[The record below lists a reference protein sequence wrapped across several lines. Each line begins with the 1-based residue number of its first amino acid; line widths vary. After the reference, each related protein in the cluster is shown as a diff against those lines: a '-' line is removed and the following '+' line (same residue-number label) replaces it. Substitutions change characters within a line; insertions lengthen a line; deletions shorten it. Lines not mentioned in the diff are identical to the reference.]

1 MVSLAPPIDRMEN
14 SAPANRFRFGEF
26 ELDTSAGELR
36 RNGDRL
42 RIQPQPYRL
51 LTLLVRR
58 AGELVARDEIRQEL
72 WKDGTFVDF
81 EQSVNFCVSQIREVL
96 KDSAD
101 RPIYV
106 QTVPKR
112 GYRFIAPVET
122 GEPQKKSGSD
132 GTTVRLQKALWTNI
146 AELKL
151 AEERRRQQLRVAI
164 IAGLVVLIVALIA
177 FVVLTNRQESRPA
190 GKHPIAARRNSPLRR
205 ARRACE
211 GAARGVGPPQATE
224 PGCGAEPH
232 VRRMSRRV

>member
-1 MVSLAPPIDRMEN
+1 MMNQCFGVASKRAQQAGCRDTLGRQGSIAVVSLAPPIDRMEN

-58 AGELVARDEIRQEL
+58 AGELVTRDEIRQEL

-101 RPIYV
+101 RPLYV

-122 GEPQKKSGSD
+122 GEPPKKSGSD

-146 AELKL
+146 AELRL
-151 AEERRRQQLRVAI
+151 AEERRRRQLRLLGFAALAI
-164 IAGLVVLIVALIA
+164 VFAVVVALFA
-177 FVVLTNRQESRPA
+177 YRT
-190 GKHPIAARRNSPLRR
+190 
-205 ARRACE
+205 
-211 GAARGVGPPQATE
+211 
-224 PGCGAEPH
+224 
-232 VRRMSRRV
+232 